1 MFEPT
6 TGQGACPLQSPDDKL
21 NCILIHPRFSDH
33 SYWNYKRAIKTMGIK
48 APSSPLGLI
57 TVAALLPQHWSFKVM
72 DLNIGDWSEA
82 DFQWADVVCVGG
94 MLPQQIGILDVI
106 KRAQAAGKYVVAG
119 GADPS
124 SQPAIYQH
132 ADTLIVGEG
141 ETVIPL
147 WMESWRNG
155 KRNGVFSH
163 ATKPDVTKSPV
174 PRFDLLDLDAYM
186 QVGIQYSRGCPF
198 NCEFCDIIELFGR
211 VPRTKTPAQI
221 VNELETLRKLG
232 YRGSVELVDDN
243 FIGNKRAVK
252 RDLLPAIIAWN
263 KKKRYPFYFSTES
276 SMNLGDDDALLD
288 LMRAAEFR
296 YVFVGIETPDPELLL
311 KTQKSQNTMKPIAD
325 RIRKIN
331 SYGIT
336 VLAGFIMGFDGE
348 KEHTDQSLI
357 RCIEDTAVCMA
368 MVGLLVALPN
378 TQLTRRLQK
387 EGRLLNFQFE
397 PIASNQLPQDGPA
410 AAFHNPRVEVS
421 DQTTAGINFVTLR
434 PREEVLNEFCNV
446 VRTVYAP
453 KAYMDRV
460 MRAARRTWKFPRH
473 LPRPKQFL
481 RNMRGL
487 VTVCWE
493 MSKIPVARVYF
504 WRNFF
509 RGIFLGP
516 YRFEIM
522 MRLMGMYLHFE
533 PHTRYTLAN
542 VAKQI
547 SASKGILS
555 LPLNGKASASP
566 LESDLTP
573 GLENTP
579 ADLKHAVST

>member
-1 MFEPT
+1 
-6 TGQGACPLQSPDDKL
+6 
-21 NCILIHPRFSDH
+21 
-33 SYWNYKRAIKTMGIK
+33 
-48 APSSPLGLI
+48 
-57 TVAALLPQHWSFKVM
+57 M
-72 DLNIGDWSEA
+72 DLNIGDWSDE
-82 DFQWADVVCVGG
+82 DFAWADIVCVGG

-106 KRAQAAGKYVVAG
+106 RRAQAVGKYVVAG
-119 GADPS
+119 GSDPS

-132 ADTLIVGEG
+132 ADTLVVGEG

-147 WMESWRNG
+147 WLESWRIG

-163 ATKPDVTKSPV
+163 AEKPDVTKSPV

-186 QVGIQYSRGCPF
+186 QIGIQYSRGCPF

-211 VPRTKTPAQI
+211 VPRTKNPGQI

-243 FIGNKRAVK
+243 LIGNKRAVK

-263 KKKRYPFYFSTES
+263 KKNRYPFYFSTEA
-276 SMNLGDDDALLD
+276 SMNLGDDDVLLD
-288 LMRAAEFR
+288 LLRAAEFR

-325 RIRKIN
+325 RIMKIN

-348 KEHTDQSLI
+348 KENTDLAMI

-397 PIASNQLPQDGPA
+397 PIAVDQQQKDAPT

-434 PREEVLNEFCNV
+434 PREDVLNEFSNV
-446 VRTVYAP
+446 VRTIYAP

-460 MRAARRTWKFPRH
+460 MRAAKRTWKFPRH
-473 LPRPKQFL
+473 LPRPKQFA

-487 VTVCWE
+487 VMVCWE
-493 MSKIPVARVYF
+493 MSKIPVARAYF

-509 RGIFLGP
+509 RGMLLGP

-533 PHTRYTLAN
+533 PHTRYTLSN
-542 VAKQI
+542 VSKQVT
-547 SASKGILS
+547 ASKGIHTH
-555 LPLNGKASASP
+555 PLAVKIAENIDPPASIPAA
-566 LESDLTP
+566 
-573 GLENTP
+573 ENLP
-579 ADLKHAVST
+579 ADLKHVVST